1 LHAAL
6 GHEIGHVLSKEYL
19 ASQQQKDYVQLAN
32 EVLQWIAQDP
42 ASGPATEGGAEE
54 YFTMCCDLRN
64 AAINEIVADLYA
76 IQCFG
81 PAAFFSL
88 HEMAQQYAMDESPI
102 EARFYPPWRLR
113 LRYAARAL
121 SEYSY
126 LPIRGV
132 DDRDA
137 EVLAAEVARL
147 TSEAEDTTYDNEW
160 SQNVITIAYQSVER
174 SISSIHQ
181 FLREKVVSTAV
192 SPEMLYGQTRAL
204 VDRLLQQLPPCG
216 NETDPTSPKPATL
229 PAILNAAWFY
239 RLLRISKIK
248 QETADW
254 QKEYLDEMEIVQRLT
269 LRAIE
274 TSYWQKEF
282 RNAQTRIHN

>member
-1 LHAAL
+1 
-6 GHEIGHVLSKEYL
+6 LSL
-19 ASQQQKDYVQLAN
+19 
-32 EVLQWIAQDP
+32 I
-42 ASGPATEGGAEE
+42 T
-54 YFTMCCDLRN
+54 
-64 AAINEIVADLYA
+64 
-76 IQCFG
+76 
-81 PAAFFSL
+81 
-88 HEMAQQYAMDESPI
+88 
-102 EARFYPPWRLR
+102 
-113 LRYAARAL
+113 RAL

-147 TSEAEDTTYDNEW
+147 TSEAESTTHDNEW
-160 SQNVITIAYQSVER
+160 SQGIVTIAYQSVE
-174 SISSIHQ
+174 SSIPSIQQ

-192 SPEMLYGQTRAL
+192 SPEMLYGQTKVL
-204 VDRLLQQLPPCG
+204 VDRLLRQLPPCG
-216 NETDPTSPKPATL
+216 NETDPTSPEPATL

-239 RLLRISKIK
+239 RRLRISRIK

-282 RNAQTRIHN
+282 RYWQKEFRNAQTRIHN